1 MKSTVVILG
10 ASPKA
15 DRYSNMA
22 QKMLMDSG
30 FSVYPV
36 APKGGEIYGLPVS
49 TKLGQIDKPVDT
61 ITLYIN
67 PKRLEEYAQDIIK
80 LAPRRVI
87 FNPGTESPHITQRFA
102 AAGIETTEGC
112 TLVLLRTGQF

>member
-1 MKSTVVILG
+1 MKNAVVILG
-10 ASPKA
+10 ASPKS

-36 APKGGEIYGLPVS
+36 APKGGEIYGISVL
-49 TKLGQIDKPVDT
+49 TNLGLIDKPVDT
-61 ITLYIN
+61 VTLYVN
-67 PKRLEEYAQDIIK
+67 PTRLEGYAKDIIK

-87 FNPGTESPHITQRFA
+87 FNPGTESPDIAQRLE

-112 TLVLLRTGQF
+112 TLVMLKTGQF